1 MDQLEE
7 IRRKIDIS
15 QFINQYVP
23 LKKAGR
29 NFKGLCPFHSEK
41 TPSFIVSPERQIW
54 HCFGACNT
62 GGDIFGFLM
71 KMEGLEFGEAFR
83 VLAKRAGVKLISY
96 KPTEEEKQK
105 QLLFEINHLA
115 SEYYHYLLLNHPVGK
130 KAREYI
136 LGRGISKDSLE
147 RFKIGFAPNMWEGLQ
162 KFLVGKKDYR
172 QEDLEKVG
180 LVIRSEGGRFYDRFR
195 ARIMFPLKDHQGN
208 IRGFAGRVLEK
219 DTQEAKYVNSPETIL
234 YHKSDLLYGLAETKE
249 EIKKAGAVVL
259 VEGELDA
266 ISSYQTGV
274 KNVVAIKGSAITLN
288 QIKLLDRFT
297 KTIIFALDSDI
308 AGDQAAKRGIEIAD
322 NAGMM
327 IKVVEV
333 KGGKDPDEVAQK
345 NPSFWQKQVK
355 EAVSVYDYFLDSA
368 FARFDSKTGEGKR
381 KISQELIPIL
391 AKAADSIVQSHYL
404 KLLAD
409 RLEVDEES
417 VKAEINKQEVIEKSI
432 GMPTIIKAGP
442 SETKKTR
449 REILEEHL
457 FGLCFQSG
465 SWVFLRKRKVTSLVK
480 TLRFVNIL
488 EILAKYLKRY
498 KTNESERL
506 AKMLPAE
513 LRDTFNRFYLLDLT
527 DLTQDED
534 KFEVEYQNTLYQL
547 GKLDLK
553 EQLTRISAEIKALE
567 KKQQLTKSDQEKI
580 NKLNQEFCQ
589 FSSKITEIERGKE

>member
-83 VLAKRAGVKLISY
+83 ILAKRAGVKLISY

-105 QLLFEINHLA
+105 QLLLEINHLA
-115 SEYYHYLLLNHPVGK
+115 GEFYHYLLLNHPVGK

-162 KFLVGKKDYR
+162 KFLVGKKGYR

-180 LVIRSEGGRFYDRFR
+180 LVVRSEGGRFYDRFR
-195 ARIMFPLKDHQGN
+195 ARITFPLKDHQGN

-297 KTIIFALDSDI
+297 KNIIFALDSDI

-355 EAVSVYDYFLDSA
+355 KAVSVYDYFLDSA

-409 RLEVDEES
+409 RLEVDEEA

-432 GMPTIIKAGP
+432 EMPTIIKAGP

-457 FGLCFQSG
+457 LGLCFQSG
-465 SWVFLRKRKVTSLVK
+465 SWGFLRKRKVTSLVK

-513 LRDTFNRFYLLDLT
+513 LRDTFNRFYLLDLA

-553 EQLTRISAEIKALE
+553 EQLIKISAEIKTLE
-567 KKQQLTKSDQEKI
+567 KKQQPTKSDQEKI

-589 FSSKITEIERGKE
+589 FSSRITEIERGKE